1 MEPNNGVLLET
12 VFFQGLPGFE
22 LGSSVCLYAHGY
34 RLVSVGVCGL
44 KRELWKA
51 VKTGDLVVYAD
62 QYDGVFR
69 AKIVA
74 VDIRVS
80 ARAEAGGF
88 GYPYGK
94 TAVSGTVKIEW
105 ETVVAG
111 RRVKQ
116 TGFENLVN
124 LIVYSIG
131 RLSQL
136 KRKWNSWQA
145 AKSSA
150 SSLEADF
157 LVKVGEY
164 RVI

>member
-1 MEPNNGVLLET
+1 M
-12 VFFQGLPGFE
+12 
-22 LGSSVCLYAHGY
+22 
-34 RLVSVGVCGL
+34 

-62 QYDGVFR
+62 QFDGVFR
-69 AKIVA
+69 AKIVET
-74 VDIRVS
+74 DIRIS
-80 ARAEAGGF
+80 AREEAGGF

-105 ETVVAG
+105 ETLVTG

-116 TGFENLVN
+116 TGFENLAN

-136 KRKWNSWQA
+136 KRKWNLWQA

-150 SSLEADF
+150 DALEADF
-157 LVKVGEY
+157 LVKVEEY
-164 RVI
+164 KKI